1 MSLSTKENNRVKV
14 GIRIRPISSSE
25 SDQGKCFEEILKYIY
40 NILYTT
46 Y

>member
-14 GIRIRPISSSE
+14 GVRIRPISSSE
-25 SDQGKCFEEILKYIY
+25 NDQGKSFEEKLKYIY

-46 Y
+46 F